1 MADMQA
7 SDDKKIFAD
16 FAEFAAK
23 NEFVPMRE
31 LIYRYMREA
40 IITRR
45 FRTGYHLV
53 EEDLAQ
59 LLNASRTPVR
69 EALRKLESEG
79 LVKHHR
85 RRGVEVRQMTVKDA
99 SDVYDLCAVLEG
111 YAARLTA
118 ENLNHGDSV
127 LQLQTLLNE
136 MKNAIDSNNTAM
148 EALYHKKW
156 HLTLYES
163 CQNNKLE
170 ALLKNY
176 SEYLRL
182 FRTYSVK
189 VPGRIWHSWEEHEKI
204 YRAIE
209 MRDGALAEHC
219 ARNHLEMGKES
230 FIMQW
235 ENTLKEQLIVDE
247 IFD

>member
-1 MADMQA
+1 MSNTNA
-7 SDDKKIFAD
+7 SDDKQRFAD
-16 FAEFAAK
+16 FVEFAAQ

-45 FRTGYHLV
+45 FKTGHHLV
-53 EEDLAQ
+53 EEDLAKQ
-59 LLNASRTPVR
+59 LNASRTPVR

-127 LQLQTLLNE
+127 LRLQNFLNE
-136 MKNAIDSNNTAM
+136 MKNAIDSNNIIL
-148 EALYHKKW
+148 EAHYHKKW
-156 HLTLYES
+156 HIALYES

-170 ALLKNY
+170 TLLKNY

-189 VPGRIWHSWEEHEKI
+189 VPGRMWHSWEEHEKI

-209 MRDGALAEHC
+209 MRDGALAEQS

-235 ENTLKEQLIVDE
+235 ENTLKEQLIEDE